1 MAVEHDEIGIWSEV
15 KLAIIKKYAA
25 AYTKI
30 MKSQQE
36 QLAPLSWFYIDGY
49 AGSGHHVSK
58 KRGDLIEGSP
68 LIALNTVPPFHEY
81 HFIDSDR
88 GRAEQLRKEA
98 GDRPDVF
105 TYSEDCNTVLLR
117 DVFPRADYKK
127 YKRALCLLDPYNIDL
142 KWEVIEAAGKSK
154 SIEIF
159 MNFMIMDVNRNAMR
173 RDPTS
178 LSRARWLK

>member
-1 MAVEHDEIGIWSEV
+1 VAVEHDEIGIWSEV

-25 AYTKI
+25 AYTTV
-30 MKSQQE
+30 MEAQRRE
-36 QLAPLSWFYIDGY
+36 RFPRLRWFYIDGY

-58 KRGDLIEGSP
+58 ERGDLIEGSP
-68 LIALNTVPPFHEY
+68 LIALNTKPPFHEY
-81 HFIDSDR
+81 HFIDSDKE
-88 GRAEQLRKEA
+88 RAASLREEA
-98 GDRPDVF
+98 GDRTDIF

-117 DVFPRADYKK
+117 DVFPRADYGD

-142 KWEVIEAAGKSK
+142 KWEVIEAAGKSR

-173 RDPTS
+173 KNPDTS
-178 LSRARWLK
+178 VAS